1 MKNELLDITSE
12 TDSNNQSKAAEAIR
26 AKYTSYFVGDAAI
39 SWWEADTMNLTFV
52 NSVHFYMQKILYKRL
67 YILNMENVYL
77 PNSNDSLSSWNL

>member
-1 MKNELLDITSE
+1 
-12 TDSNNQSKAAEAIR
+12 
-26 AKYTSYFVGDAAI
+26 
-39 SWWEADTMNLTFV
+39 MNLTFV